1 MKTISGSLL
10 VVDDDRHILEAMAD
24 YLRSLGHRTETAQ
37 TCQQAME
44 RMGEFPFQVV
54 ICDVNL
60 PDKDGF
66 HLLEW
71 AVEACPDTS
80 VIMLTG
86 YGTIESA
93 VEAIRVGAFDYLTKP
108 VIDDELNLAIQ
119 RALGQRALGQRALG
133 QRAIV
138 EENKSLRKQLN
149 ERFGLSNIVGHD
161 YKMQKMFD
169 LIESVADTR
178 ATVMILGESGTG
190 KTMTA
195 RSIHQLSTRSDQPF
209 VEVACGALPDTLLES
224 ELFGHVAGAFT
235 GAVHDKVGKFLQAN
249 GGTIFLDEIAT
260 ASPSLQVKLLR
271 VLQDREFEPVGG
283 TETHHVDVRL
293 LLATNEDLEEAVRQG
308 RFRQD
313 LYYRINVI
321 SLTQPPLR
329 ERIGDIPLLVDHYL
343 EEMNERN
350 GKHVREFE
358 DATISLMQRYAWPGN
373 VRELVNVVERA
384 VVLSK
389 NEVISVDDLPE
400 ALRRDDPT
408 RNTFQIPGNSGGLKT
423 ALVAPER
430 QIILNALESNGW
442 NRQKTAGALGI
453 NRTTLYKKMKKY
465 DISFEHQL
473 LQS

>member
-1 MKTISGSLL
+1 MKSTQGSLL

-37 TCQQAME
+37 SCQQAID
-44 RMGEFPFQVV
+44 RMSEYPFQVV

-66 HLLEW
+66 QLLEW
-71 AVEACPDTS
+71 AVENAQDTA

-119 RALGQRALGQRALG
+119 RALGQRA
-133 QRAIV
+133 IV
-138 EENKSLRKQLN
+138 EENKTLRKQLD
-149 ERFGLSNIVGHD
+149 ERFGLAKIVGRD
-161 YKMQKMFD
+161 YRMQKMFD

-178 ATVMILGESGTG
+178 ANVLILGESGTG

-195 RSIHQLSTRSDQPF
+195 RAVHQLSSRRDQAF

-235 GAVHDKVGKFLQAN
+235 GASHDKEGKFLQAD

-283 TETHHVDVRL
+283 NTTHRVDARL
-293 LLATNEDLEEAVRQG
+293 ILATNEDLEELVRQG
-308 RFRQD
+308 KFRQD

-321 SLTQPPLR
+321 TITQPPLR
-329 ERIGDIPLLVDHYL
+329 DRIGDIPLLVDHYL
-343 EEMNERN
+343 EEMNDRN
-350 GKHVREFE
+350 GKHVRRF
-358 DATISLMQRYAWPGN
+358 DDSAIQAMQRYAWPGN

-389 NEVISVDDLPE
+389 GEVVGLEDLPDNIKRE
-400 ALRRDDPT
+400 EQSRNLVTAGSGSGSLR
-408 RNTFQIPGNSGGLKT
+408 T
-423 ALVAPER
+423 ALVEPEK
-430 QIILNALESNGW
+430 QIILNALEQHGW
-442 NRQKTAGALGI
+442 NRQNTAAALGI

-465 DISFEHQL
+465 DISFENQL
-473 LQS
+473 IGT